1 MMPPLPPIRAP
12 RIEWPTAIVLC
23 ALFAALFGVW
33 ALSSPEQRADL
44 LTGVAAV
51 GGVVLSLMRALLS
64 AQQQR
69 PPAPPPPPHANGS
82 DPDPLEEL
90 DESHLQR
97 TIAPVV
103 AVVLA
108 GALAGCGPS
117 ALATHARVY
126 AFAAVTLEASQA
138 SLVAAC
144 TSARDACAGEASC
157 LADAESECRAA
168 ALAQDAT
175 RDAVATYEGVIRAA
189 ALADSGDVMGSLMV
203 ALSLA
208 ASAWASLG
216 ARLAD
221 VGLSLPALP
230 AWVSGAIGG
239 AQ

>member
-1 MMPPLPPIRAP
+1 MKITK
-12 RIEWPTAIVLC
+12 IEWPT
-23 ALFAALFGVW
+23 
-33 ALSSPEQRADL
+33 
-44 LTGVAAV
+44 VAAMGLV
-51 GGVVLSLMRALLS
+51 LAAGVVVWVTAEAPHREEILSGLAAIGLPLLAIMRA
-64 AQQQR
+64 AVVVEGK
-69 PPAPPPPPHANGS
+69 PPAPPPSAVLLALVL
-82 DPDPLEEL
+82 PLAAA
-90 DESHLQR
+90 SQ
-97 TIAPVV
+97 
-103 AVVLA
+103 
-108 GALAGCGPS
+108 GCGPS

-144 TSARDACAGEASC
+144 TSARDACSGDAAC

-189 ALADSGDVMGSLMV
+189 VLADSDVMGSLMV

>member
-1 MMPPLPPIRAP
+1 MKITK
-12 RIEWPTAIVLC
+12 IEWPT
-23 ALFAALFGVW
+23 
-33 ALSSPEQRADL
+33 
-44 LTGVAAV
+44 VAAMGLV
-51 GGVVLSLMRALLS
+51 LAAGVVVWVTAEAPHREEILSGLAAIGLPLLAIMRA
-64 AQQQR
+64 AVVVEGK
-69 PPAPPPPPHANGS
+69 PPAPPPS
-82 DPDPLEEL
+82 
-90 DESHLQR
+90 
-97 TIAPVV
+97 
-103 AVVLA
+103 AVLL
-108 GALAGCGPS
+108 ALALPLAAASQGCGPS

-144 TSARDACAGEASC
+144 TSARDACSGDAAC

-189 ALADSGDVMGSLMV
+189 VLADSGDVMGSLMV

>member
-1 MMPPLPPIRAP
+1 M
-12 RIEWPTAIVLC
+12 LC
-23 ALFAALFGVW
+23 GLFAALFGVW

-69 PPAPPPPPHANGS
+69 PPAPPPPPHANGR
-82 DPDPLEEL
+82 DPDPLEDV
-90 DESHLQR
+90 DEMRLHR
-97 TIAPVV
+97 VAPVV

-144 TSARDACAGEASC
+144 TSARDACSGDAAC
-157 LADAESECRAA
+157 LADAEGECRAA

-216 ARLAD
+216 ARLGD
-221 VGLSLPALP
+221 VGIALPALP